1 MKSLLSIYVGLCFI
15 SCQPMNQAP
24 DATPN
29 YSSDSQFLRKHT
41 EGIIELQDAEGKAKV
56 LLSTEY
62 QGRVMTSTSGGE
74 YETSY
79 GWLNY
84 DLLSSGQKKKQFNPI
99 GGEERLWLGPEG
111 GQYSFYF
118 PHGSSFEIANWQ
130 VPALID
136 TVSYDVVESSPTH
149 ALFTKKATIVN
160 YAGTVFDMLIE
171 RKITLLTKNE
181 IEQTLKTELS
191 SSLSFVAYQTQNQLE
206 NIGKVN
212 WTKENGL
219 PSIWLLGMFTPS
231 ESTIIII
238 PFKAEPHAANQIN
251 TNYFGEMPSDRLTI
265 KDSVLFFTCD
275 GKYRSK
281 IGLPPSIAKP
291 IAASFD
297 FQKNILTLVT
307 FELDNQ
313 SEYVNSK
320 WEIQKEPYNGDA
332 VNAYNDGRLADGTQL
347 GPFYEIESSSP
358 ALALAVGERGSY
370 KQTTFHAEGDFEALN
385 KLSKKILGVDL
396 TEIRK

>member
-1 MKSLLSIYVGLCFI
+1 M
-15 SCQPMNQAP
+15 
-24 DATPN
+24 
-29 YSSDSQFLRKHT
+29 
-41 EGIIELQDAEGKAKV
+41 
-56 LLSTEY
+56 
-62 QGRVMTSTSGGE
+62 
-74 YETSY
+74 
-79 GWLNY
+79 
-84 DLLSSGQKKKQFNPI
+84 
-99 GGEERLWLGPEG
+99 
-111 GQYSFYF
+111 
-118 PHGSSFEIANWQ
+118 
-130 VPALID
+130 ID

-238 PFKAEPHAANQIN
+238 PFKAEPDANQIN
-251 TNYFGEMPSDRLTI
+251 TNYFGEIPSDRLTI

>member
-1 MKSLLSIYVGLCFI
+1 
-15 SCQPMNQAP
+15 MNQAP

-238 PFKAEPHAANQIN
+238 PFKSEPGAANQIN
-251 TNYFGEMPSDRLTI
+251 TNYFGEIPSDRLTI

>member
-1 MKSLLSIYVGLCFI
+1 
-15 SCQPMNQAP
+15 MNQAP

-191 SSLSFVAYQTQNQLE
+191 SSISFVAYQTQNQLE

-238 PFKAEPHAANQIN
+238 PFKAEPDANQIN
-251 TNYFGEMPSDRLTI
+251 TNYFGEIPSDRLTI

>member
-1 MKSLLSIYVGLCFI
+1 
-15 SCQPMNQAP
+15 MNQAP

-238 PFKAEPHAANQIN
+238 PFKAEPDANQIN
-251 TNYFGEMPSDRLTI
+251 TNYFGEIPSDRLTI

>member
-41 EGIIELQDAEGKAKV
+41 QGIIELQDAEGKAKV

-74 YETSY
+74 HGTSY

-84 DLLSSGQKKKQFNPI
+84 DLLSSGQKKKQFNAI

-118 PHGSSFEIANWQ
+118 PHGSSFEMANWQ

-149 ALFTKKATIVN
+149 ALFTKKATIAN

-191 SSLSFVAYQTQNQLE
+191 SSISFVAYQTQNQLE

-238 PFKAEPHAANQIN
+238 PFKAEPDANQIN

-307 FELDNQ
+307 FEVDNQ
-313 SEYVNSK
+313 GEYVNSK